1 MNWLFQ
7 GFGENKFSKYA
18 VADFYNIY
26 VVDNLSKFIHLAVA
40 FDNYVASLISQGIDI
55 AAAV

>member
-18 VADFYNIY
+18 VADVYIY
-26 VVDNLSKFIHLAVA
+26 VVDNLSKFIHLAVT
-40 FDNYVASLISQGIDI
+40 FDNYVASLVSQGIYI

>member
-7 GFGENKFSKYA
+7 RFGENKFSKYA
-18 VADFYNIY
+18 VADVNIY
-26 VVDNLSKFIHLAVA
+26 VVDNLGKFIHLSVA
-40 FDNYVASLISQGIDI
+40 FDNYVASLVSQGIDI

>member
-40 FDNYVASLISQGIDI
+40 FDNYVASLVS
-55 AAAV
+55 